1 MTKLI
6 VCGRL
11 IDMKFRL
18 MALFLVFF
26 LGVRPAFAQEDPFAR
41 LSEQQDYDF
50 NLNFNPTLDGST
62 ISVPAENSSPWLT
75 QGGATPYVTKNAV
88 VNGTGQVNLGDE
100 WALVGNINAVYVFN
114 GPNPYQLVSGL
125 ADVMPYNAAG
135 LAVKY
140 GLTSDLSVQGGI
152 DHYQF
157 MQDRSLNGL
166 ANMNVMSVG
175 VRVGF

>member
-1 MTKLI
+1 MMKRSILSLI
-6 VCGRL
+6 VIFSLGIRL
-11 IDMKFRL
+11 
-18 MALFLVFF
+18 
-26 LGVRPAFAQEDPFAR
+26 AFAQQDPFAN
-41 LSEQQDYDF
+41 LSEQQSYDF
-50 NLNFNPTLDGST
+50 SLNFNPTLDGST
-62 ISVPAENSSPWLT
+62 ISVAPENSSPWLT
-75 QGGATPYVTKNAV
+75 QGGAIPYVTKYAV
-88 VNGTGQVNLGDE
+88 VNGTGQVNLGDQ
-100 WALVGNINAVYVFN
+100 WALVGNFNSVYVFN

-175 VRVGF
+175 LRVGF